1 MAITTL
7 DGLIAGLQPPQDF
20 LKVGATMEAA
30 GVLHSMFYTTGVPG
44 AAAAPSPGINGAA
57 LTTYAGQIPWSNPG
71 AGNGYLARVSVNASL
86 AGTLYVCD
94 RLWHNSGIV
103 SATTTAQAITT
114 PTFPARDRD
123 GSTNGVGVMMGLEVS
138 VATTNGSA
146 IANTTLNYTDS
157 AGTTGNTATITS
169 FPATAVAGTFV
180 PFQLAAG
187 DLGVRAITAASS
199 GGITLGTSYG
209 TGTVHLVAYRVLAVV
224 PVSVANAGSV
234 ADTVSGLLPRMYADS
249 VPFLLWRPSATTATT
264 IQGQIVYAHG

>member
-20 LKVGATMEAA
+20 LKVTGTMEAA
-30 GVLHSMFYTTGVPG
+30 GVMHSLFYATGLPG

-57 LTTYAGQIPWSNPG
+57 LTSYTGQIPYSNPVS
-71 AGNGYLARVSVNASL
+71 GNGYLARVSVTGGVAGSL
-86 AGTLYVCD
+86 MVCD

-103 SATTTAQAITT
+103 SATTTLQGFTT

-123 GSTNGVGVMMGLEVS
+123 GSTNGVGVQMALEVS
-138 VATTNGSA
+138 VATTNASP
-146 IANTTLNYTDS
+146 ITNTTLNYTDS
-157 AGTTGNTATITS
+157 AGNTGNVATITS

-180 PFQLAAG
+180 PFQLSAG
-187 DLGVRAITAASS
+187 DLGVRAVTAASS

-224 PVSVANAGSV
+224 PVTVANAAGV
-234 ADTVSGLLPRMYADS
+234 ADTVSGLLPRLYDNT
-249 VPFLLWRPSATTATT
+249 VPFLVWVPSATTTHT
-264 IQGQIVYAHG
+264 VTGQIVYAHG